1 MSYRLPPPEGKSDY
15 VREKFGQI
23 AQKYDLFND
32 LITQF
37 QHRRWK
43 RVLVERLEI
52 SPTALG
58 LDLCCGTG
66 DIAARCLSR
75 LSPPGNLAA
84 VDFSPEMLKIAR
96 SRLSTTG
103 KRAEKA
109 GTDAPRPLLMGGDAM
124 RLPFRDASFHF
135 ITIGYGLRNVSSLE
149 GCLEELWRVLR
160 PGGVLAS
167 LDVGKVRNPLLRRCS
182 DLYMFRIVPLIGG
195 ILQKGQDMYQYLAHS
210 TAEYPNQE
218 SLAALMKEKGF
229 SQVELIEFLFGAS
242 VIHLARKPG

>member
-1 MSYRLPPPEGKSDY
+1 MSYRLPPPERKSDY
-15 VREKFGQI
+15 VREKFDQI
-23 AQKYDLFND
+23 AHSYDLFND

-52 SPTALG
+52 SPDAFG

-66 DIAARCLSR
+66 DIAARCLAR
-75 LSPPGNLAA
+75 LSPRGELAA
-84 VDFSPEMLKIAR
+84 VDFSPGMLEIAR
-96 SRLSTTG
+96 SRLSATRERG
-103 KRAEKA
+103 
-109 GTDAPRPLLMGGDAM
+109 GTDAPRPLLLGGDAM

-135 ITIGYGLRNVSSLE
+135 IAIGYGLRNVSSLE

-160 PGGVLAS
+160 PEGVLAS

-182 DLYMFRIVPLIGG
+182 DFYMFRVVPLIGG
-195 ILQKGQDMYQYLAHS
+195 LLQRGQDMYQYLPHS
-210 TAEYPNQE
+210 TVEYPDQD
-218 SLAALMKEKGF
+218 SLRVLMEGKGF
-229 SQVELIEFLFGAS
+229 TRVETIEFLFGAS

>member
-1 MSYRLPPPEGKSDY
+1 MSYRLPPPERKSDY
-15 VREKFGQI
+15 VREKFDQI
-23 AQKYDLFND
+23 AHSYDLFND

-52 SPTALG
+52 SPDACG

-66 DIAARCLSR
+66 DIAARCLAR
-75 LSPPGNLAA
+75 LSSRGGLAA
-84 VDFSPEMLKIAR
+84 VDFSSGMLNIAR
-96 SRLSTTG
+96 SRLSAA
-103 KRAEKA
+103 REK
-109 GTDAPRPLLMGGDAM
+109 GGREIPRPLVLGGDAM

-135 ITIGYGLRNVSSLE
+135 IAIGYGLRNVSSLE

-182 DLYMFRIVPLIGG
+182 DFYMFRVVPLIGG
-195 ILQKGQDMYQYLAHS
+195 LLQRGQDMYQYLPHS
-210 TAEYPNQE
+210 TVEYPDQD
-218 SLAALMKEKGF
+218 SLRVLMEGKGF
-229 SQVELIEFLFGAS
+229 TRVETIEFLFGAS